1 MSMKMIAVACMSA
14 LYGCAGMAREAREP
28 AEEERLDERG
38 VSSPMLLVEAG
49 SVLRFVNADARPHEI
64 YSNDC
69 GEVSSTL
76 LNPGDVYSARIGAGP
91 KVCHFEDLLAPLD
104 AGYAGTLQVHAQ
116 EPLHLEMGDG

>member
-49 SVLRFVNADARPHEI
+49 SVLRVVNADARPHEI
-64 YSNDC
+64 YSNHC
-69 GEVSSTL
+69 SQGSSTL
-76 LNPGDVYSARIGAGP
+76 LNPGEHYSNPIGTRP
-91 KVCHFEDLLAPLD
+91 
-104 AGYAGTLQVHAQ
+104 QVL
-116 EPLHLEMGDG
+116 PFPRP